1 MSLGWPWMLVGLA
14 AVPLLVLWYR
24 RMLRVRAA
32 RRAELAAL
40 GLVAPEATARG
51 WRRHV
56 APALVLASLV
66 LLLTALARPE
76 ATVPQPRREG
86 TVILAVDVSSSMAA
100 ADIAPTRLEAAKVT
114 ARDFVQRQPPTVR
127 IGVVAFSGSALVVQE
142 PTADRPS
149 VIAAIDRLTPQ
160 GGTALG
166 RGLQTS
172 LSAIV
177 GKAVLV
183 DEPNNAV
190 EPQGPDLGYH
200 GSAAVV
206 LLSDGENTVD
216 PDPVDVAALYG
227 EFLERRAAALILST
241 TNGTRTILAA
251 ASRCEEVLLGSLLNL
266 GAVARAAVER
276 GEDVAVLCAG
286 FQGAFALDDA
296 YCAGRI
302 VQLLGG
308 GRSDAAIAAE
318 LVAASFPTALEAL
331 NARTYGPPGLE
342 EDIAFCAREDVLD
355 VVPRLAGMVRTAAE
369 IRAD

>member
-24 RMLRVRAA
+24 RMLRARAA

-66 LLLTALARPE
+66 LLLAALARPE

-86 TVILAVDVSSSMAA
+86 TVILAVDVSSSMTA
-100 ADIAPTRLEAAKVT
+100 ADIAPTRLEAAKTT

-149 VIAAIDRLTPQ
+149 VIAAIDRLTAQ

-177 GKAVLV
+177 GKPVLV
-183 DEPNNAV
+183 DAPSNSV

-216 PDPVDVAALYG
+216 PDPVDVAALASSAGVRVYPIG
-227 EFLERRAAALILST
+227 LGKPEGTVLDIDGFQVATALDEPMLREIASRTDGRYFAATDEQALASVYQSIELAWTASAEHIELT
-241 TNGTRTILAA
+241 ALLAA
-251 ASRCEEVLLGSLLNL
+251 VAAILLLLGCGLS
-266 GAVARAAVER
+266 
-276 GEDVAVLCAG
+276 
-286 FQGAFALDDA
+286 FTWF
-296 YCAGRI
+296 GR
-302 VQLLGG
+302 
-308 GRSDAAIAAE
+308 
-318 LVAASFPTALEAL
+318 
-331 NARTYGPPGLE
+331 
-342 EDIAFCAREDVLD
+342 
-355 VVPRLAGMVRTAAE
+355 VV
-369 IRAD
+369 